1 MPFGQRHRLVSAKNI
16 AAILA
21 LCCVLLLF
29 VGVSNI
35 GRQHL
40 GSPTVRRTASYQ
52 AHTSSSCDAIRR
64 RSVPPML
71 GLAALSL
78 SQLDRSFADEISA
91 QSIISP
97 LARAPKNVFI
107 AGATG
112 NTGRRTVEYLHR
124 RYPSIPVIAGARS
137 IEKAEKQGLS
147 NLEGVTVR
155 KFDVLM
161 SKEKIV
167 EAISGA
173 DTVVCVTGF
182 VPSNPLAMKKA
193 AHQVDNEGTIRLID
207 AAKEAGVSK
216 FVLISSILTNGRA
229 IGQETNPG
237 FVITNA
243 FGGVLDEKLV
253 AEKYLRASGL
263 DYTIV
268 RPGGLKDSA
277 PTGGVVAT
285 VEDKTFTGEI
295 SRDRVAEVM
304 VEAAFDPAASNKVIE
319 IIEDDMASTPSEKVF
334 STLFG

>member
-193 AHQVDNEGTIRLID
+193 AHQVDNEG
-207 AAKEAGVSK
+207 VSK

-285 VEDKTFTGEI
+285 V
-295 SRDRVAEVM
+295 M